1 MVFCRWL
8 WIVCLALPTAA
19 SAQSAPTWPDTFE
32 SRVQALAVI
41 QTLNAAILS
50 SRSATAT
57 LEQWCRDHE
66 LADDPTIVADVVR
79 DAETPASAEQ
89 RSRLQITEQEP
100 VKYRRVELRCGTR
113 VLSKAEIWYVPA
125 KLTAEMN
132 RLLETTST
140 PFGRVVQSLQPSRQT
155 FGATLLWSPLPDG
168 WETRA
173 TAWPKPTGRLLVIP
187 DAIFAHRALLY
198 TGEHAPFAEVN
209 EVYQRQILAFRPPR
223 RAQ

>member
-8 WIVCLALPTAA
+8 SIVCLAVPTVV
-19 SAQSAPTWPDTFE
+19 SAQSAPTWPDTFD
-32 SRVQALAVI
+32 SRVQALALI

-57 LEQWCRDHE
+57 LEQWCRDHK

-79 DAETPASAEQ
+79 GPETPATAEQ
-89 RSRLQITEQEP
+89 RGRLQIGEQEP

-113 VLSKAEIWYVPA
+113 VLSKAEIWYVPS

-140 PFGRVVQSLQPSRQT
+140 PFGRVVQPLQPYRQT
-155 FGATLLWSPLPDG
+155 FAAALLWSPLPDG

-173 TAWPKPTGRLLVIP
+173 AAWPKPTGRPLVIP
-187 DAIFAHRALLY
+187 DAIFAHRAVLY
-198 TGEHAPFAEVN
+198 HDRAPLAEVN
-209 EVYQRQILAFRPPR
+209 EVYQRQILAFRPPPR
-223 RAQ
+223 VQ